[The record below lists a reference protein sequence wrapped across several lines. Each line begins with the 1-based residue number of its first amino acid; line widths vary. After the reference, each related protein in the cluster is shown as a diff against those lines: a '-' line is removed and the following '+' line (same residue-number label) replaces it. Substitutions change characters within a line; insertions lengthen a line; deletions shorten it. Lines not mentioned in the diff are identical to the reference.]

1 MSIEFTIDS
10 LDSVEESLRSAY
22 VEKEGKYTLDPDKYA
37 EYKASG
43 LKAKNRE
50 LLDKLA
56 KSKDLVTRFEKFKD
70 LDPADLEQLLERKT
84 GGEDAPPGKESGKG
98 DDATLRAFEK
108 QIAKLKAQMATETQQ
123 AQTEREKLATELQ
136 HYKLTVPLREIAL
149 KAGVLPED
157 LDLAMLE
164 TARRFR
170 LTEAGKIEVLDED
183 GDPTTDTPEKFFK
196 DIYRSQ
202 RPKFYAAS
210 QAGGSG
216 AGPNTKA
223 GSPGEK
229 TITRAAFDKLSPD
242 EAMKQVKAG
251 VTIVD

>member
-1 MSIEFTIDS
+1 MPLEFTVDS
-10 LDSVEESLRSAY
+10 LDSVEESLRGTY
-22 VEKEGKYTLDPDKYA
+22 VEKEGGQYALDPDKYA

-56 KSKDLVTRFEKFKD
+56 KSKDLVTKFEKFKD
-70 LDPADLEQLLERKT
+70 LDPSDLEQLLERKA
-84 GGEDAPPGKESGKG
+84 GGEEQPAKESGKP
-98 DDATLRAFEK
+98 DEATLRSLEK
-108 QIAKLKAQMATETQQ
+108 QVAKLKAQMATETQQ
-123 AQTEREKLATELQ
+123 AQTERATLMAELQ

-170 LTEAGKIEVLDED
+170 LTEAGKIEVMDED

-210 QAGGSG
+210 QSGGSG
-216 AGPNTKA
+216 AGSNSRA
-223 GSPGEK
+223 GTSGGK
-229 TITRAAFDKLSPD
+229 TITRAAFDKLPPD
-242 EAMKQVKAG
+242 EAMKHVKAG

>member
-1 MSIEFTIDS
+1 MSIEFTVDS
-10 LDSVEESLRSAY
+10 LDSVEESLRGAY
-22 VEKEGKYTLDPDKYA
+22 VEKEGTYTLDPDKYA

-70 LDPADLEQLLERKT
+70 LDPSDLEQFLERKAGDDST
-84 GGEDAPPGKESGKG
+84 SGKDTG
-98 DDATLRAFEK
+98 KADDSALRSLEK
-108 QIAKLKAQMATETQQ
+108 QLVKLKAQLTTETQQ

-210 QAGGSG
+210 QTGGSG

-223 GSPGEK
+223 GSPGGK
-229 TITRAAFDKLSPD
+229 TITRAAFDKLSPE
-242 EAMKQVKAG
+242 EAMKQAKAG